1 MICGMDTQK
10 HAHLGSSAH
19 ARQWI
24 ATILTLTLS
33 ASLAAAGERRFGYSY
48 ESTTVPR
55 GQIEFENWAT
65 LERGTRDD
73 SSARSVSFRHELE
86 FGLTDTA
93 QLDVYLADWTWTDPL
108 QGSDS
113 SAEYED
119 SAVVLKFNYADP
131 ATEPVGFASYHEVKV
146 GPELVELENKLI
158 LETRSESAVWVYN
171 LTLEAAWEGPDYDED
186 SGEIQNSFGVSWESS
201 PRLFFGAEALHEI
214 PLPDWE
220 TGAKSNLFAGP
231 TVSYRFGGSAD
242 AWITTSALVE
252 LAGADDEPVYQ
263 LRVIFGF
270 SL

>member
-1 MICGMDTQK
+1 MHTQNRTRRRSSQG
-10 HAHLGSSAH
+10 ARQTIVAILFLTASASSA
-19 ARQWI
+19 
-24 ATILTLTLS
+24 T
-33 ASLAAAGERRFGYSY
+33 AGERRFGYSY
-48 ESTTVPR
+48 ESTTLSR

-65 LERGTRDD
+65 IEGGTRDD
-73 SSARSVSFRHELE
+73 PSARSVSFRHELE

-113 SAEYED
+113 SAQYED
-119 SAVVLKFNYADP
+119 SAVTLKFNYADP

-146 GPELVELENKLI
+146 GPEIVELENKLI
-158 LETRSESAVWVYN
+158 LETRSESAIWVYN
-171 LTLEAAWEGPDYDED
+171 LTLEAAWEGPGYAED

-220 TGAKSNLFAGP
+220 TGGKSNLFAGP

-242 AWITTSALVE
+242 AWITTSALAE
-252 LAGADDEPVYQ
+252 LGGANDEPEYQ